1 MDDLLSAALT
11 ESGLDEFLS
20 EPNSPF
26 TEVCDGKNSPNSVV
40 INNDTK
46 NQLPNKEIINSNN
59 SLNPVSLKQQKTI
72 PLQEQTSNSN
82 SMSVICESDFESLD
96 LFLKPIE
103 GGTFLEQIRA
113 SNSPVEPITNLTP
126 DDSGSSDIVLNELFE
141 EEASKIPL
149 INDLPNIPA
158 NCLTNDLSNS
168 NFIQQESILQEP
180 IKIEQPKV
188 FVKRNYEKPIQI
200 IDKNGILHKAN
211 PVRMSE
217 ASKGDNLPPKLV
229 PSRKVYAIR
238 NSPVSENDE
247 VSRPIPR
254 VESIRSIQNRPSLPM
269 TVTPAPSRNIT
280 TQRIQINRPITRVT
294 EPIRIVTDPQ
304 EVPPRPMNPQRLQIN
319 RSSILGKKTFR
330 DSTGKLYIIKENI
343 SMAQNNSQRPIQL
356 IKKARINNFEGAP
369 KLVPQVTKVT
379 RVNMQNQYHSGTSS
393 APLSPIQ
400 IGLPRGDG
408 IYHQPRITINNR
420 IGNNGQIMN
429 RPPPYKVYTHP
440 NGMKKLIYDSGR
452 LQHNVVVKPPVL
464 NEFQKMKANL
474 KVTQAK
480 EEMKNALKM
489 GADKAKESVFEEEDE
504 SLGHAET
511 YSEYKPAKLR
521 SGNPHPD
528 CVVETSSL
536 SSVSPPE
543 IRYHVEIPEINIDE
557 GRISALQLEVVI
569 YACQMHMN
577 IFPNGERA
585 GYLIGDGAG
594 VGKGRTIASIIYE
607 NYLRGRKKALWLS
620 VSSDLRWD
628 TERDLRD
635 IGADDIPVVPLNKLR
650 YAKINGP
657 ENNNFKKGVIFA
669 TYSSLIGECRTAKSK
684 YRTRLKQLLQWF
696 GPDFDGLIV
705 FDECHKAKNLCP
717 TAGSKPTKTGKVVM
731 ELQKLLP
738 NARIVYASATGATE
752 PKNMAYMTR
761 LGLWGKGQSFPE
773 FNDFINAVE
782 KRGVG
787 AMELVAMDMKQRG
800 LYLAR
805 QLSFRGVTFRV
816 EEVALSNDFIF
827 AYDES
832 VKVWLDVRRYF
843 QKALSV
849 LNDDERVSQK
859 LVWGQFWAA
868 HQRFFKYLC
877 IAAKVQACVNIAK
890 EAIKN
895 NKCVVIGLQ
904 STGEARTLEQ
914 LEENGG
920 ELTEFVSTAKAVLQ
934 GLIDKHFP
942 TQDTSFSGKYD
953 IFSDLDKMLGSGN
966 KSKKNNKRK
975 NPIDDFFNDFD
986 DDNTKDKNAVK
997 RKRIESE
1004 QNETSEDES
1013 DSDNSSTVSDIDIG
1027 DDHEAWKKLF
1037 LAEAETSDDE
1047 ETNDSEESDDN
1058 SETESGDSNGEED
1071 SESEEEATEKEED
1084 TFNPFL
1090 HDFSTAD
1097 PWADKQKIVEE
1108 NQTKLSKAEEK
1119 EQRRLKKKEE
1129 KERAKKKKDKR
1140 RKKKQKKLDKIA
1152 DIVRRKEEMA
1162 SDAMKGSAEAFMQSS
1177 KIIDDDDIEVTA
1189 SNLGIIKTE
1198 LLAAVE
1204 RLGSKLP
1211 PNTLDQLID
1220 ELGGPEFVAEMTG
1233 RKGRVVT
1240 KENGEI
1246 EYQQRHVG
1254 TDATVELMNVE
1265 EKHKF
1270 MKGDKLIA
1278 IISEAASSGISLQ
1291 ADRRAQNTRRRVH
1304 ITMELPWSA
1313 DKAIQQFGRTHRSNQ
1328 VSAPEYLFLISE
1340 LAGEK
1345 RFASIV
1351 AKRLESLGALTHG
1364 DRRATESRDLSQF
1377 NLDNKYGR
1385 AALEVCLKSIVGVI
1399 SPPFMEP
1406 PENYKPGNFFQDM
1419 RQYLEGVGILSINK
1433 IGVYSIERDGNSI
1446 AKFLN
1451 RLLGLPVHAQ
1461 NAVFEYFTLI
1471 LAELIRQAKYDGTYD
1486 MGIMD
1491 IGTGEN
1497 KVQRLE
1503 TRSFTGK
1510 LNYNTFRVEMHK
1522 IGVERGMSWEEAL
1535 SVRKVHTNEN
1545 DGFYTSSLGALGR
1558 QQVVL
1563 LCEVGRKKTYDNDEH
1578 LFSITKPQSG
1588 RIHKLERF
1596 PELIKRFKKISND
1609 EAEVI
1614 WKDLYTN
1621 SATFCQ
1627 HKYFHGKCKTEEAG
1641 TYCEVGRRT
1650 RTFFVLAGSVLSV
1663 WPIIEEVLNGPNAN
1677 NSGNSMKENIKKLS
1691 RMQVIRVRTSENQ
1704 KIVGLSIQSYFVRT
1718 LISRLEAHCGNV
1730 RDVDSF
1736 INARPSNQ

>member
-1 MDDLLSAALT
+1 MDDLLSVALA
-11 ESGLDEFLS
+11 ESGLDEYLS

-26 TEVCDGKNSPNSVV
+26 PEAQDGKSSPNFAIV
-40 INNDTK
+40 NNGAKSSTNETVFDS
-46 NQLPNKEIINSNN
+46 NNSNNYVYLKEHENAPIVDCGLNSNN
-59 SLNPVSLKQQKTI
+59 STP
-72 PLQEQTSNSN
+72 
-82 SMSVICESDFESLD
+82 VICESDFENLD
-96 LFLKPIE
+96 MFLKPIE

-113 SNSPVEPITNLTP
+113 SNSPVEPGTNLTP
-126 DDSGSSDIVLNELFE
+126 DDSGSSDITFNELFDE
-141 EEASKIPL
+141 ESSKKSLLDEPSDISANNTSVM
-149 INDLPNIPA
+149 ND
-158 NCLTNDLSNS
+158 SNS
-168 NFIQQESILQEP
+168 LVQP
-180 IKIEQPKV
+180 VKTEQPKV
-188 FVKRNYEKPIQI
+188 I
-200 IDKNGILHKAN
+200 IKKNFDNSKNFQFKSNSILRKSSI
-211 PVRMSE
+211 PSPE
-217 ASKGDNLPPKLV
+217 LTDDSLPPKLV
-229 PSRKVYAIR
+229 PLRKNYPSNNVYIGSV
-238 NSPVSENDE
+238 NSQDKA
-247 VSRPIPR
+247 SRPISR
-254 VESIRSIQNRPSLPM
+254 IESIRTVHERQISPM
-269 TVTPAPSRNIT
+269 TVTPVPSRNLT
-280 TQRIQINRPITRVT
+280 FQRIQVNRIPRTA
-294 EPIRIVTDPQ
+294 EQIRIGSGQ
-304 EVPPRPMNPQRLQIN
+304 QNIVPPRAINAQKLQIN
-319 RSSILGKKTFR
+319 KNSILGRKTFR
-330 DSTGKLYIIKENI
+330 DNNGKIYIVKENI
-343 SMAQNNSQRPIQL
+343 SMGQSNFQRPIQL
-356 IKKARINNFEGAP
+356 IKKTRINNHDDAP
-369 KLVPQVTKVT
+369 KLIPQVSTMPKL
-379 RVNMQNQYHSGTSS
+379 NIPNHHQNGTSS
-393 APLSPIQ
+393 APLSPVQ
-400 IGLPRGDG
+400 MGLTRGNG
-408 IYHQPRITINNR
+408 IYHQPKVPINR
-420 IGNNGQIMN
+420 IGVNQNGN
-429 RPPPYKVYTHP
+429 RSIPFTVYTNP
-440 NGMKKLIYDSGR
+440 NGIKKLIYPSGR
-452 LQHNVVVKPPVL
+452 LQHSMIVRQPIL
-464 NEFQKMKANL
+464 NDLQKMKANI
-474 KVTQAK
+474 KMATTK

-489 GADKAKESVFEEEDE
+489 GAVKAKETVFEEEDE
-504 SLGHAET
+504 TLGHAET

-543 IRYHVEIPEINIDE
+543 IRYQVEIPEINIDE

-577 IFPNGERA
+577 KFPNGERA

-635 IGADDIPVVPLNKLR
+635 IGAIDIPVVPLNKLK

-816 EEVALSNDFIF
+816 EEVALSNDFIY

-849 LNDDERVSQK
+849 LNEDERVSQK

-890 EAIKN
+890 EALKN

-920 ELTEFVSTAKAVLQ
+920 ELTEFVSTAKAVFQ
-934 GLIDKHFP
+934 GLIEKHFP
-942 TQDTSFSGKYD
+942 TQDISFSGKYD
-953 IFSDLDKMLGSGN
+953 IFSDFDKMLGSGS
-966 KSKKNNKRK
+966 KSKKNNKRKK

-986 DDNTKDKNAVK
+986 NDDDNERTKNTK
-997 RKRIESE
+997 RRKLESE
-1004 QNETSEDES
+1004 HNETSEDES
-1013 DSDNSSTVSDIDIG
+1013 DSDASSSDSDLDIG
-1027 DDHEAWKKLF
+1027 GDHEAWKKLL
-1037 LAEAETSDDE
+1037 LAEAETSDE
-1047 ETNDSEESDDN
+1047 EMSDN
-1058 SETESGDSNGEED
+1058 SESDSHSDTDDSSANNDKDSD
-1071 SESEEEATEKEED
+1071 SETEEHEKED
-1084 TFNPFL
+1084 DNFNPFL
-1090 HDFSTAD
+1090 HDFSTND
-1097 PWADKQKIVEE
+1097 PWADKQNVIEE
-1108 NQTKLSKAEEK
+1108 SQGKLSKAEEK

-1129 KERAKKKKDKR
+1129 KEREKKKREKRR
-1140 RKKKQKKLDKIA
+1140 RKKQKRLDKIA

-1162 SDAMKGSAEAFMQSS
+1162 SDAMKSSAEVFIQSS
-1177 KIIDDDDIEVTA
+1177 KIIDDDDVEVTA
-1189 SNLGIIKTE
+1189 NNLGMIKTE

-1240 KENGEI
+1240 KENGEV

-1270 MKGDKLIA
+1270 MKGEKLIA

-1291 ADRRAQNTRRRVH
+1291 ADRRAENKRRRVH

-1385 AALEVCLKSIVGVI
+1385 AALEVCLKSVVGVI
-1399 SPPFMEP
+1399 NPPFMEP
-1406 PENYKPGNFFQDM
+1406 PENYKPGNFFSDM
-1419 RQYLEGVGILSINK
+1419 RQYLEGVGILSVNK
-1433 IGVYSIERDGNSI
+1433 LGQYSIERDGNSI

-1461 NAVFEYFTLI
+1461 NALFEYFTLI
-1471 LAELIRQAKYDGTYD
+1471 LEELIRQAKYDGTYD

-1491 IGTGEN
+1491 VGTGEN

-1503 TRSFTGK
+1503 TRTFTGK

-1545 DGFYTSSLGALGR
+1545 DGFYIAPLGALGK

-1563 LCEVGRKKTYDNDEH
+1563 LCEIGGKKNYDNDEH

-1596 PELIKRFKKISND
+1596 SELTKRFKKISND
-1609 EAEVI
+1609 EAEPI
-1614 WKDLYTN
+1614 WKTLYVN
-1621 SATFCQ
+1621 SATYCQ

-1641 TYCEVGRRT
+1641 TYCEIGRRT
-1650 RTFFVLAGSVLSV
+1650 RTFFVLSGSVLSV
-1663 WPIIEEVLNGPNAN
+1663 WPIIEEVLTGSNTNTSSN
-1677 NSGNSMKENIKKLS
+1677 TSKDNQKKSS

-1718 LISRLEAHCGNV
+1718 LISRLEAHCGGV

-1736 INARPSNQ
+1736 INAHPSNQ

>member
-1 MDDLLSAALT
+1 MDDLLSVALA
-11 ESGLDEFLS
+11 ESGLDEYLS

-26 TEVCDGKNSPNSVV
+26 PESQDGKNSPNFSI
-40 INNDTK
+40 INNGVKSNT
-46 NQLPNKEIINSNN
+46 NEIVFNSNN
-59 SLNPVSLKQQKTI
+59 SNNYVYSKEHENISSVDNSLNDNI
-72 PLQEQTSNSN
+72 PST
-82 SMSVICESDFESLD
+82 VICESDLENLD

-103 GGTFLEQIRA
+103 GGTFLEQMRA
-113 SNSPVEPITNLTP
+113 SNSPVEPSTNLTP
-126 DDSGSSDIVLNELFE
+126 DDSGNSDVILNELFDD
-141 EEASKIPL
+141 
-149 INDLPNIPA
+149 DLSNKSLPKEPSNIPA
-158 NCLTNDLSNS
+158 NSTDKITNLKSLPEPVIIEPSKITESKDSNS
-168 NFIQQESILQEP
+168 LNVVRVKNPIRIIKKESILSPEST
-180 IKIEQPKV
+180 
-188 FVKRNYEKPIQI
+188 
-200 IDKNGILHKAN
+200 DD
-211 PVRMSE
+211 S
-217 ASKGDNLPPKLV
+217 LPPKLV
-229 PSRKVYAIR
+229 PLRKIYSSSNMNVGSLNYQDKA
-238 NSPVSENDE
+238 P
-247 VSRPIPR
+247 RPIPR
-254 VESIRSIQNRPSLPM
+254 IESIRPIHERQTQPM
-269 TVTPAPSRNIT
+269 TVTPVPSRNFAY
-280 TQRIQINRPITRVT
+280 QRIPVNRIPRTTDQVRVGNG
-294 EPIRIVTDPQ
+294 PQ
-304 EVPPRPMNPQRLQIN
+304 NIVPPRVMNSQRLQISKN
-319 RSSILGKKTFR
+319 SILGRKTFR
-330 DSTGKLYIIKENI
+330 DNSGKIYIVKENI
-343 SMAQNNSQRPIQL
+343 SMGQNNYPRPIQL
-356 IKKARINNFEGAP
+356 IKKAKINNHDEAP
-369 KLVPQVTKVT
+369 KLIPQVSTMRKISIPG
-379 RVNMQNQYHSGTSS
+379 NHQSGASS
-393 APLSPIQ
+393 APLSPVQ
-400 IGLPRGDG
+400 MGLSRTNG
-408 IYHQPRITINNR
+408 IFQQSKVPINRVGGNPN
-420 IGNNGQIMN
+420 GNNSFT
-429 RPPPYKVYTHP
+429 VYTNF
-440 NGMKKLIYDSGR
+440 NGAKKIIYPHAR
-452 LQHNVVVKPPVL
+452 LQHNVIVRPPVL
-464 NEFQKMKANL
+464 TEIQKMKANL
-474 KVTQAK
+474 KLANTK

-489 GADKAKESVFEEEDE
+489 GAVKAKETVFEEEDE

-577 IFPNGERA
+577 KFPNGERA

-635 IGADDIPVVPLNKLR
+635 IGATDIPVVPLNKLR

-731 ELQKLLP
+731 ELQKQLP

-816 EEVALSNDFIF
+816 EEVALSNDFIY

-849 LNDDERVSQK
+849 LSDDERVSQK

-890 EAIKN
+890 EALKN

-920 ELTEFVSTAKAVLQ
+920 ELTEFVSTAKAVIQ
-934 GLIDKHFP
+934 GLIEKHFP
-942 TQDTSFSGKYD
+942 TQDISFTGKYD
-953 IFSDLDKMLGSGN
+953 IFSDFDKMLGSGN

-975 NPIDDFFNDFD
+975 KNPIDDFFNDFD
-986 DDNTKDKNAVK
+986 NEDNTKNKNTAK
-997 RKRIESE
+997 RKRLESE
-1004 QNETSEDES
+1004 HNETSEDES
-1013 DSDNSSTVSDIDIG
+1013 ESDRSSIVSDLDIG
-1027 DDHEAWKKLF
+1027 GDHEAWKKLL

-1047 ETNDSEESDDN
+1047 ASDISDNDSESNSDTDDSSAN
-1058 SETESGDSNGEED
+1058 NNEGSDSETDEP
-1071 SESEEEATEKEED
+1071 EKED
-1084 TFNPFL
+1084 DAFNPFL
-1090 HDFSTAD
+1090 HDFSAND
-1097 PWADKQKIVEE
+1097 PWADKQKVIEE
-1108 NQTKLSKAEEK
+1108 NQAKLSKAEEK
-1119 EQRRLKKKEE
+1119 EKRRLNKKKE
-1129 KERAKKKKDKR
+1129 KEREKKKKEKR
-1140 RKKKQKKLDKIA
+1140 RKDKQKRLDKIA

-1162 SDAMKGSAEAFMQSS
+1162 SDAMKGSAEAFIQSS

-1189 SNLGIIKTE
+1189 NNLGMIKTE

-1270 MKGDKLIA
+1270 MKGEKLIA

-1291 ADRRAQNTRRRVH
+1291 ADRRAENTRRRVH

-1399 SPPFMEP
+1399 NPPFMNP
-1406 PENYKPGNFFQDM
+1406 PENYKPGNFFSDM
-1419 RQYLEGVGILSINK
+1419 RQYLEGVGILSVSK
-1433 IGVYSIERDGNSI
+1433 LGQYSVERDGNSI

-1461 NAVFEYFTLI
+1461 NALFEYFTLI
-1471 LAELIRQAKYDGTYD
+1471 LEELIRQAKYDGTYD

-1503 TRSFTGK
+1503 TRIFTGK

-1545 DGFYTSSLGALGR
+1545 DGFYISPLGALGK
-1558 QQVVL
+1558 QQIVL
-1563 LCEVGRKKTYDNDEH
+1563 LCEIGGKKGYENDEH

-1596 PELIKRFKKISND
+1596 SELTKRFKKISND

-1614 WKDLYTN
+1614 WKNSYTS
-1621 SATFCQ
+1621 SATHCQ

-1650 RTFFVLAGSVLSV
+1650 RTFFVLSGSVLSV
-1663 WPIIEEVLNGPNAN
+1663 WPIIEEVLSCSNPN
-1677 NSGNSMKENIKKLS
+1677 NSSNLN
-1691 RMQVIRVRTSENQ
+1691 
-1704 KIVGLSIQSYFVRT
+1704 KILKS
-1718 LISRLEAHCGNV
+1718 
-1730 RDVDSF
+1730 
-1736 INARPSNQ
+1736 